1 MFDFLTIDFVR
12 HFPVIAVMGLFLC
25 AFLVEIFG
33 AKNKYIR
40 NTIALVAAFG
50 AFALIASLIKPVLI
64 DGEILTYWMGN
75 WEPVAGYAIG
85 IGYEIDA
92 LNMFFALLVVTT
104 ILLAAIYSIKYMARD
119 HHLGHYYTLF
129 LMLSGSVL
137 GLVLTGDIFNMFVMI
152 EIMTFASVALTAFR
166 NNKFGSLEAAF
177 KYLIIGSIGSSMTLA
192 GIALLY
198 AQCHTLNM
206 AQISAALATGLTPTS
221 VLAFALMFAGFGVKS
236 YIVPFH
242 APAADAYMTAPSSIS
257 MVFSGMV
264 NKAGV
269 YGMIRLVYIIFRAM
283 DLAPL
288 QLLLVTFG
296 TVTMFLGVTMA
307 LAQHD
312 FKRLLAF
319 HSISQIGYVITA
331 ISLGTFLG
339 LEAGL
344 FHAMNHTLF
353 KGLLFLTAG
362 AVLYATGTCDLDKLG
377 GLAKKMPKTAI
388 CFLVGAFSISGLPPF
403 NGFASK
409 WMVYQSVY
417 AKAIESGNFA
427 YAFVTVV
434 ALVVSVMTL
443 ASFIKVT
450 QAVFF
455 GQLPKHLEDTKEV
468 PLLMRVPMWIMS
480 ALCIL
485 SGIFYRQVETYLLK
499 PAAQAALNVTNY
511 IEAMMGQDAVLN
523 SGISNITVTSTEP
536 VTLWNPTLWLIL
548 FAIVLIAVFIVVI
561 MGENTRGRV
570 LAKTEED
577 AEDGKYATF
586 FGGEQSVHSH
596 VAGSDL
602 FWGFKHDFKG
612 YFKFVQGMHSGVVND
627 YALWAVV
634 GAALITVFMFVL
646 FVFIH

>member
-1 MFDFLTIDFVR
+1 MFSFLTLDFVK

-33 AKNKYIR
+33 AKNKIIR
-40 NTIALVAAFG
+40 NTITLIAAFG
-50 AFALIASLIKPVLI
+50 AFVLITALIKPVLI
-64 DGEILTYWMGN
+64 DGNILAYWMGN
-75 WEPVAGYAIG
+75 WEPVEGYAIG

-166 NNKFGSLEAAF
+166 NNKNGALEAGF
-177 KYLIIGSIGSSMTLA
+177 KYLIVGSIGSSMTLA

-206 AQISAALATGLTPTS
+206 AQISAALANGLTPTT

-236 YIVPFH
+236 YLVPFH
-242 APAADAYMTAPSSIS
+242 APAADAYMTAPTSIS

-283 DLAPL
+283 DLPAL
-288 QLLLVTFG
+288 QLMLATFG
-296 TVTMFLGVTMA
+296 TVTMFVGVTMA
-307 LAQHD
+307 RAQHD

-331 ISLGTFLG
+331 IGLATVLG

-362 AVLYATGTCDLDKLG
+362 AVLYATGTTDLDKLG

-388 CFLVGAFSISGLPPF
+388 CFLIGAFSISGLPPF

-409 WMVYQSVY
+409 WMIYQATY
-417 AKAIESGNFA
+417 QKAAETGNFA
-427 YAFVTVV
+427 YAFVTIV

-468 PLLMRVPMWIMS
+468 PLSMRVPMWIMS

-485 SGIFYRQVETYLLK
+485 SGVFYSFVEKFLLA
-499 PAAQAALNVTNY
+499 PAAKAVLSVTNY
-511 IEAMMGQDAVLN
+511 IDKMMGEGTAAAAGVVDYAANDVVL
-523 SGISNITVTSTEP
+523 
-536 VTLWNPTLWLIL
+536 TLWNPVLWLVL
-548 FAIVLIAVFIVVI
+548 FAIVIIAVCIVI
-561 MGENTRGRV
+561 LTGDKTRGRV
-570 LAKTEED
+570 LAKTETD
-577 AEDGKYATF
+577 SEDGKYATF
-586 FGGEQSVHSH
+586 FGGEQSTHSH

-612 YFKFVQGMHSGVVND
+612 YFKFIQGMHSGVVND
-627 YALWAVV
+627 YALYAVV
-634 GAALITVFMFVL
+634 GAALITVLMFV
-646 FVFIH
+646 FVH

>member
-1 MFDFLTIDFVR
+1 MFSFLTLDFVK
-12 HFPVIAVMGLFLC
+12 HFPVVAVMGLFLC

-33 AKNKYIR
+33 AKNKYVR
-40 NTIALVAAFG
+40 NTITLIAAFG
-50 AFALIASLIKPVLI
+50 AFALIAALIKPVLI
-64 DGEILTYWMGN
+64 DGNILAYWMGN
-75 WEPVAGYAIG
+75 WEPVQGYAIG

-104 ILLAAIYSIKYMARD
+104 ILLAAIYSMKYMARD

-152 EIMTFASVALTAFR
+152 EIMTFASVALTSFR
-166 NNKFGSLEAAF
+166 NNKNGALEAGF

-206 AQISAALATGLTPTS
+206 AQISAALANGLTPTS
-221 VLAFALMFAGFGVKS
+221 ITAFALMFSGFGVKS
-236 YIVPFH
+236 YLVPFH
-242 APAADAYMTAPSSIS
+242 APAADAYMTAPTSIS

-269 YGMIRLVYIIFRAM
+269 YGMIRLVYVIFRAM
-283 DLAPL
+283 DLNSV
-288 QLLLVTFG
+288 QLMLATFG
-296 TVTMFLGVTMA
+296 TVTMFVGVTMA

-331 ISLGTFLG
+331 IGLATVLG

-362 AVLYATGTCDLDKLG
+362 AVLYATGTTDLDKLG

-409 WMVYQSVY
+409 WMIYQATY
-417 AKAIESGNFA
+417 QKAAVTGNFA
-427 YAFVTVV
+427 YAFVTIV

-468 PLLMRVPMWIMS
+468 PLSMRVPMWIMS

-485 SGIFYRQVETYLLK
+485 SGVFYNFVERFLLA
-499 PAAQAALNVTNY
+499 PAAKAVLSVTNY
-511 IEAMMGQDAVLN
+511 IDKMMGEGTAAAAGMADYAANDVVL
-523 SGISNITVTSTEP
+523 
-536 VTLWNPTLWLIL
+536 TLWNPVLWLVL
-548 FAIVLIAVFIVVI
+548 FAIVLIAVCIVI
-561 MGENTRGRV
+561 LTGDKTRGRV
-570 LAKTEED
+570 LAKTEAD
-577 AEDGKYATF
+577 SEDGKYATF
-586 FGGEQSVHSH
+586 FGGEQSTHSH

-612 YFKFVQGMHSGVVND
+612 YFKFIQGMHSGVVND
-627 YALWAVV
+627 YALYAVV
-634 GAALITVFMFVL
+634 GAALITVLMFV
-646 FVFIH
+646 FVH

>member
-1 MFDFLTIDFVR
+1 MFSFLTLDFVK

-33 AKNKYIR
+33 AKNKIIR
-40 NTIALVAAFG
+40 NTITLIAAFG
-50 AFALIASLIKPVLI
+50 AFALITALIKPVLI
-64 DGEILTYWMGN
+64 DGNILAYWMGN
-75 WEPVAGYAIG
+75 WEPVEGYAIG

-104 ILLAAIYSIKYMARD
+104 ILLAAIYSMKYMARD

-166 NNKFGSLEAAF
+166 NNKNGALEAGF
-177 KYLIIGSIGSSMTLA
+177 KYLIVGSIGSSMTLA

-206 AQISAALATGLTPTS
+206 AQISAALANGLTPTT

-236 YIVPFH
+236 YLVPFH
-242 APAADAYMTAPSSIS
+242 APAADAYMTAPTSIS

-283 DLAPL
+283 DLPAL
-288 QLLLVTFG
+288 QLMLATFG
-296 TVTMFLGVTMA
+296 TITMFVGVTMA

-331 ISLGTFLG
+331 IGLATVLG

-362 AVLYATGTCDLDKLG
+362 AVLYATGTTDLDKLG

-388 CFLVGAFSISGLPPF
+388 CFLIGAFSISGLPPF

-409 WMVYQSVY
+409 WMIYQATY
-417 AKAIESGNFA
+417 QKAAETGNFA
-427 YAFVTVV
+427 YAFVTIV

-468 PLLMRVPMWIMS
+468 PLSMRVPMWIMS

-485 SGIFYRQVETYLLK
+485 SGVFYGFVEKFLLA
-499 PAAQAALNVTNY
+499 PAAKAVLNVTNY
-511 IEAMMGQDAVLN
+511 IDKMMGEGTAAAAGVVDYAANDVVL
-523 SGISNITVTSTEP
+523 
-536 VTLWNPTLWLIL
+536 TLWNPVLWLVL
-548 FAIVLIAVFIVVI
+548 FAIVLIAVCIVI
-561 MGENTRGRV
+561 LTGDKTRGRV
-570 LAKTEED
+570 LAKTETD
-577 AEDGKYATF
+577 SEDGKYATF
-586 FGGEQSVHSH
+586 FGGEQSTHSH

-612 YFKFVQGMHSGVVND
+612 YFKFIQGMHSGVVND
-627 YALWAVV
+627 YALYAVV
-634 GAALITVFMFVL
+634 GAALITVLMFV
-646 FVFIH
+646 FVH

>member
-1 MFDFLTIDFVR
+1 MSNFLTLDFVK
-12 HFPVIAVMGLFLC
+12 HFPAVAVMGLFLC

-33 AKNKYIR
+33 AKNKIIR
-40 NTIALVAAFG
+40 NTITLIAAFG
-50 AFALIASLIKPVLI
+50 AFALIAALIKPVLI
-64 DGEILTYWMGN
+64 DGNILAYWMGN
-75 WEPVAGYAIG
+75 WEPVEGYAIG

-104 ILLAAIYSIKYMARD
+104 ILLAAIYSMKYMARD

-166 NNKFGSLEAAF
+166 NNKNGALEAGF
-177 KYLIIGSIGSSMTLA
+177 KYLIIGSVGSSMTLA

-206 AQISAALATGLTPTS
+206 AQISAALANGLTPTT
-221 VLAFALMFAGFGVKS
+221 VLAFALMFSGFGVKS
-236 YIVPFH
+236 YLVPFH
-242 APAADAYMTAPSSIS
+242 APAADAYMTAPTSIS

-283 DLAPL
+283 DLPAL
-288 QLLLVTFG
+288 QLMLATFG
-296 TVTMFLGVTMA
+296 TVTMFVGVTMA

-331 ISLGTFLG
+331 IGLATVLG

-362 AVLYATGTCDLDKLG
+362 AVLYATGTTDLDKLG

-388 CFLVGAFSISGLPPF
+388 CFLIGAFSISGLPPF

-409 WMVYQSVY
+409 WMIYQATY
-417 AKAIESGNFA
+417 QKAAETGNFA
-427 YAFVTVV
+427 YAFVTIV

-468 PLLMRVPMWIMS
+468 PLSMRVPMWIMS

-485 SGIFYRQVETYLLK
+485 SGVFYSFVEKFLLA
-499 PAAQAALNVTNY
+499 PAAKAVLNVTNY
-511 IEAMMGQDAVLN
+511 IDKMMGDGTAAAAGVVDYAANDVVL
-523 SGISNITVTSTEP
+523 
-536 VTLWNPTLWLIL
+536 TLWNPVLWLVL
-548 FAIVLIAVFIVVI
+548 FAIVLIAVCIVI
-561 MGENTRGRV
+561 LTGDKTRGRV
-570 LAKTEED
+570 LAKTEAD
-577 AEDGKYATF
+577 SEDGKYATF
-586 FGGEQSVHSH
+586 FGGEQSTHSH
-596 VAGSDL
+596 VGGSDL

-612 YFKFVQGMHSGVVND
+612 YFKFIQGMHSGVVND
-627 YALWAVV
+627 YALYAVV
-634 GAALITVFMFVL
+634 GAALITVLMFV
-646 FVFIH
+646 FVH

>member
-1 MFDFLTIDFVR
+1 MSNFLTLDFVK
-12 HFPVIAVMGLFLC
+12 HFPAVAVMGLFLC

-33 AKNKYIR
+33 AKNKIIR
-40 NTIALVAAFG
+40 NTITLIAAFG
-50 AFALIASLIKPVLI
+50 AFALITALIKPVLI
-64 DGEILTYWMGN
+64 DGNILAYWMGN
-75 WEPVAGYAIG
+75 WEPVEGYAIG

-104 ILLAAIYSIKYMARD
+104 ILLAAIYSMKYMARD

-166 NNKFGSLEAAF
+166 NNKNGALEAGF
-177 KYLIIGSIGSSMTLA
+177 KYLIIGSVGSSMTLA

-206 AQISAALATGLTPTS
+206 AQISAALANGLTPTT
-221 VLAFALMFAGFGVKS
+221 VLAFALMFSGFGVKS
-236 YIVPFH
+236 YLVPFH
-242 APAADAYMTAPSSIS
+242 APAADAYMTAPTSIS

-283 DLAPL
+283 DLPAL
-288 QLLLVTFG
+288 QLMLATFG
-296 TVTMFLGVTMA
+296 TVTMFVGVTMA

-331 ISLGTFLG
+331 IGLATVLG

-362 AVLYATGTCDLDKLG
+362 AVLYATGTTDLDKLG

-388 CFLVGAFSISGLPPF
+388 CFLIGAFSISGLPPF

-409 WMVYQSVY
+409 WMIYQATY
-417 AKAIESGNFA
+417 QKAAETGNFA
-427 YAFVTVV
+427 YAFVTIV

-468 PLLMRVPMWIMS
+468 PLSMRVPMWIMS

-485 SGIFYRQVETYLLK
+485 SGVFYSFVEKFLLA
-499 PAAQAALNVTNY
+499 PAAKAVLNVTNY
-511 IEAMMGQDAVLN
+511 IDKMMGEGTAAAAGVVDYAANDVVL
-523 SGISNITVTSTEP
+523 
-536 VTLWNPTLWLIL
+536 TLWNPVLWLVL
-548 FAIVLIAVFIVVI
+548 FAIVLIAVCIVI
-561 MGENTRGRV
+561 LTGDKTRGRV
-570 LAKTEED
+570 LAKTEAD
-577 AEDGKYATF
+577 SEDGKYATF
-586 FGGEQSVHSH
+586 FGGEQSTHSH
-596 VAGSDL
+596 VGGSDL

-612 YFKFVQGMHSGVVND
+612 YFKFIQGMHSGVVND
-627 YALWAVV
+627 YALYAVV
-634 GAALITVFMFVL
+634 GAALITVLMFV
-646 FVFIH
+646 FVH

>member
-1 MFDFLTIDFVR
+1 MITYQ

-25 AFLVEIFG
+25 AFLIEIFG
-33 AKNKYIR
+33 AKNKTIR
-40 NTIALVAAFG
+40 NAITLIASGG
-50 AFALIASLIKPVLI
+50 AFALIAALIKPVLI
-64 DGEILTYWMGN
+64 DGQIIAYWMGS
-75 WEPVAGYAIG
+75 WEPVSGYAIG
-85 IGYEIDA
+85 IGYEVDA
-92 LNMFFALLVVTT
+92 LSMFFALLVVTT
-104 ILLAAIYSIKYMARD
+104 VLLSAIYSVKYMERD

-129 LMLSGSVL
+129 LMLAGSVL
-137 GLVLTGDIFNMFVMI
+137 GLVLTGDVFNMFVMI

-166 NNKFGSLEAAF
+166 NNKFGALEAGF
-177 KYLIIGSIGSSMTLA
+177 KYLIVGSIGSSMTLA

-206 AQISAALATGLTPTS
+206 AQLSAALTNSLTPTTI
-221 VLAFALMFAGFGVKS
+221 LAFALMFAGFGVKS

-242 APAADAYMTAPSSIS
+242 APAADAYMTAPTSVS

-269 YGMIRLVYIIFRAM
+269 YGMIRLVYVIFRAM

-288 QLLLVTFG
+288 QLLLATLG
-296 TVTMFLGVTMA
+296 TATMFIGVTMA

-331 ISLGTFLG
+331 ISLGTVLG

-362 AVLYATGTCDLDKLG
+362 AVLYAAGTTDLDKLG
-377 GLAKKMPKTAI
+377 GLSKRMPKTTI

-409 WMVYQSVY
+409 WMVYQATY
-417 AKAIESGNFA
+417 EKAATTGNFA
-427 YAFVTVV
+427 YAFVTIA

-455 GQLPKHLEDTKEV
+455 GQLPEELKDVKEV
-468 PLLMRVPMWIMS
+468 PMMMRLPMWIMS
-480 ALCIL
+480 VLCIL
-485 SGIFYRQVETYLLK
+485 SGVFYNVVEKYLLT
-499 PAAQAALNVTNY
+499 PAANAAINVSNY
-511 IEAMMGQDAVLN
+511 IDQMMGAGTAAAAGVTDM
-523 SGISNITVTSTEP
+523 TVKAASLS
-536 VTLWNPTLWLIL
+536 LWNPVLWLIL
-548 FAIVLIAVFIVVI
+548 FAIILMAVCIVI
-561 MGENTRGRV
+561 LTGDKGRGKV
-570 LAKTEED
+570 LAKTAD
-577 AEDGKYATF
+577 DPEDGKYATF
-586 FGGEQSVHSH
+586 FGGEKSTHSH

-602 FWGFKHDFKG
+602 FWGFKHDWKG
-612 YFKFVQGMHSGVVND
+612 YFKFMQGMHSGVVND
-627 YALWAVV
+627 YAIWAVV
-634 GAALITVFMFVL
+634 AAAVITIFMFV
-646 FVFIH
+646 FVR